1 MSLQCGWRIC
11 KGAFLPVPA
20 AGKPPESKM
29 SSVISFLSR
38 SLSPLPPTDPV
49 KMHAQLSRNMP
60 LGRSFSEN
68 SVSARN
74 VYNDRMQHGLGH
86 AHASVALA
94 RIR

>member
-20 AGKPPESKM
+20 AGKPPESKT

-38 SLSPLPPTDPV
+38 SPSPLPPTDPV
-49 KMHAQLSRNMP
+49 KMHAQRSRNMP
-60 LGRSFSEN
+60 LGRSLSEN
-68 SVSARN
+68 SVAIRN
-74 VYNDRMQHGLGH
+74 AYIDRTKPGLGH
-86 AHASVALA
+86 VHASVALA